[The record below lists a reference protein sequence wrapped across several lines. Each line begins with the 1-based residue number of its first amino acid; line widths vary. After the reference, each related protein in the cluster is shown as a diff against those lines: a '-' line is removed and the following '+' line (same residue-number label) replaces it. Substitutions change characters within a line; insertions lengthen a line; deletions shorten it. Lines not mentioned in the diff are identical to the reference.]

1 MCYQM
6 EHSRL
11 LQNWKWAEALL
22 TSILPY
28 YTYSETDLQPE
39 GLEVYKFLQYG
50 GSLLLLVA

>member
-6 EHSRL
+6 EHSRF
-11 LQNWKWAEALL
+11 LQNWKWAEALP

-39 GLEVYKFLQYG
+39 GLEVYKFLQYV